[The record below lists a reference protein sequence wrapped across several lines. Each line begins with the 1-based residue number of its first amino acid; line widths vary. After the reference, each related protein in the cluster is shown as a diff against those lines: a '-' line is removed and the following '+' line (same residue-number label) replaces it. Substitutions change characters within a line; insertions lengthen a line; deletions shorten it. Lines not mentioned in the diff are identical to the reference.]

1 MSALLS
7 DICTFNEM
15 NSKMNGEVDEMME
28 VVLDKVVDEEANKKS
43 KI

>member
-28 VVLDKVVDEEANKKS
+28 VVLDKVMDEEANKKS